1 MIRLSVVAI
10 ALSCLA
16 APVLAQ
22 TQSAQAPSPAAKA
35 AVKKPASRARAATK
49 PVVMDNGPCRLG
61 VIPAVGDVF
70 VVQKIGLTV
79 FGNEHEEVVTNW
91 GLDDLVFARVR
102 AAAGPTLPV
111 RRIAYPAGAFEHY
124 YHPASRLL
132 PDPREGL
139 SAIVQNFAANA
150 GCERYLVI
158 TRFNGELSGT
168 NQRLDGIGVF
178 NQGLGNIIRHSHL
191 FANIALTL
199 LDGQTFAKQ
208 SRQGADIA
216 ARFQASLRLGE
227 DPLKKLDNENFPEPA
242 SAAAGSA
249 VLRDKTRALVSGELD
264 RLLPPYLKTE

>member
-1 MIRLSVVAI
+1 MIRLSVVAL
-10 ALSCLA
+10 ALSCLT
-16 APVLAQ
+16 APIWAQ
-22 TQSAQAPSPAAKA
+22 TQPAQVPSPAAKA
-35 AVKKPASRARAATK
+35 VVKKPAPRAKAATK
-49 PVVMDNGPCRLG
+49 PVAMDNGPCRLG
-61 VIPAVGDVF
+61 VIAVVGDVF

-79 FGNEHEEVVTNW
+79 FGNEREEVATNW
-91 GLDDLVFARVR
+91 GLDDLIVARVR
-102 AAAGPTLPV
+102 AAAGPSLPV
-111 RRIAYPAGAFEHY
+111 RRITYPAGAFEHY

-139 SAIVQNFAANA
+139 PAIVQGFAANA
-150 GCERYLVI
+150 GCKQYLVI

-168 NQRLDGIGVF
+168 NQRLDGIGAF

-227 DPLKKLDNENFPEPA
+227 DPLKKLENADFPEPA

-249 VLRDKTRALVSGELD
+249 VLRDKTRALVSAEID
-264 RLLPPYLKTE
+264 RLLPAYLKAE